1 MDPVQGKITDL
12 LEPEAEKRILAM
24 RQPGIEPG
32 STAWKAAMLT
42 TIPPT
47 LGYELVQ
54 YGFSVLEDPYG
65 VQMKKKTVTAV
76 TRIRT
81 WVTAATTQGP
91 NH

>member
-47 LGYELVQ
+47 H
-54 YGFSVLEDPYG
+54 VLHAFKWAKPSKIAMSCMLSPYLTG
-65 VQMKKKTVTAV
+65 KCEKG
-76 TRIRT
+76 
-81 WVTAATTQGP
+81 TQVWHFTP
-91 NH
+91 PVHVS

>member
-1 MDPVQGKITDL
+1 MIQSNKN
-12 LEPEAEKRILAM
+12 M
-24 RQPGIEPG
+24 RRPGIEPG

-42 TIPPT
+42 IIPPT

>member
-1 MDPVQGKITDL
+1 
-12 LEPEAEKRILAM
+12 M
-24 RQPGIEPG
+24 RWPGIEPG

-65 VQMKKKTVTAV
+65 MKKKTVTAV